1 MTKMYDSFINCA
13 FDSDILEFK
22 FLHEI
27 TVSYYKY
34 MIIIMCKIIY
44 DTLRYRSIYEIVDQI
59 YDIQFEAKLNHDIMI
74 SH

>member
-1 MTKMYDSFINCA
+1 MYDSFINCA

-34 MIIIMCKIIY
+34 MIIIMCKIIN
-44 DTLRYRSIYEIVDQI
+44 DTVV
-59 YDIQFEAKLNHDIMI
+59 FMKL
-74 SH
+74 